1 MKSLIEERNS
11 GVDTDEERI
20 GKMDSRIE
28 KKNYPEHR
36 TTKNAEMVESR
47 LKSPT

>member
-28 KKNYPEHR
+28 KKKLSR
-36 TTKNAEMVESR
+36 TQNNK
-47 LKSPT
+47 KC